1 MISLKFL
8 KEQAQLLAP
17 FLFVNPQFQNG
28 GEIMNR
34 ELLEKP
40 CDTGQIKQREG
51 SFGKMLEYIE
61 GHAIIQRLNDAFEA
75 EWSFKI
81 LKHEI
86 LKETDEVVVF
96 GELRSGDVIKTQ
108 FGSSPITR
116 NRETGEVINLSNDF
130 KAAATDSLEKCA
142 TLLGVGLSLYNGDKP
157 ERQNNGGRTK
167 GNGYGNGKLT
177 SKQYKYLLRLNNNLG
192 KSRSGLDAHCLEAF
206 GTVAQHLSKTDAS
219 SLIENLLAL

>member
-1 MISLKFL
+1 MISLKL
-8 KEQAQLLAP
+8 LMEQSQRLAP

-28 GEIMNR
+28 GESMNK

-40 CDTGQIKQREG
+40 FDPGQIKQREG

-75 EWSFKI
+75 ESFKI

-108 FGSSPITR
+108 FGSSRITR
-116 NRETGEVINLSNDF
+116 NRETGEVINLSDDF

-167 GNGYGNGKLT
+167 GNGYGNGRLT
-177 SKQYKYLLRLNNNLG
+177 SKQYKYFLRLNNNLG

-206 GTVAQHLSKTDAS
+206 GTFAQHLSETDAS